1 MNRENVKKIIKRNL
15 RALVK
20 AKGITQTQLAEI
32 LDVAGKSTVSN
43 YLNDAVDSVPDVASL
58 YNMMEYYGIPFDVF
72 LSPYFDPSNSYEIEG
87 THNKEYDKFIGVYNL
102 YYLTTNK
109 ISTVS
114 NRYNN
119 ESELAFG
126 VLAIVKNAERC
137 LTKDSYRALACFS
150 FRSRAEADTFKQE
163 VLQAYEQNDY
173 VSVRN
178 VFAGRC
184 RYAEGGLEMVQKGRV
199 YALTLTGYSTAPEE
213 DRCAVSD
220 KILMMGFNPDNSSP
234 VPYIGGKILA
244 TSLSRGMKKSPCSQV
259 IMISRETVE
268 DDCTDIT
275 NQLLRTY
282 EQYYTNSI
290 ADSILSR
297 MEALYKNEYYSSE
310 DRDILL
316 RSHINKCF
324 AEELTNAT
332 SQLFYILEEE
342 DQYFYHYLKNF
353 AKQ

>member
-1 MNRENVKKIIKRNL
+1 MNRENLKKIIKRNL

-32 LDVAGKSTVSN
+32 LDVAGKSTVNN
-43 YLNDAVDSVPDVASL
+43 YLNDAVDSIPDVASL
-58 YNMMEYYGIPFDVF
+58 QNLMEYYGIPFDVF

-87 THNKEYDKFIGVYNL
+87 THNKEYDKFVGVYSL

-109 ISTVS
+109 ISSIS
-114 NRYNN
+114 NRYSN

-126 VLAIVKNAERC
+126 VLAITKSGEQC
-137 LTKDSYRALACFS
+137 LTKDAYRALACFS
-150 FRSRAEADTFKQE
+150 FRSKEEVEAFKRE
-163 VLQAYEQNDY
+163 VQTACEEKDY
-173 VSVRN
+173 VTVRN

-199 YALTLTGYSTAPEE
+199 YALTLTGYSKSPEE

-234 VPYIGGKILA
+234 VPYIGGKVLA
-244 TSLSRGMKKSPCSQV
+244 SSLSRGMKKSPCAQV
-259 IMISRETVE
+259 IMVSREEVE
-268 DDCTDIT
+268 DDCADIT

-282 EQYYTNSI
+282 EQYSTNSI

-297 MEALYKNEYYSSE
+297 MDALYKNEYYSPE
-310 DRDILL
+310 DREILL

-324 AEELTNAT
+324 TEELTNAT

-353 AKQ
+353 GKQ